1 MNRFHK
7 FPFDRA
13 IGSILGAACGDALG
27 ARFEFK
33 PPSYAPS
40 PIQMEAGGPFDWR
53 KGQWTDDTEMTIILM
68 LNLARSG
75 DLRSASNLDS
85 LARDFAG
92 WARRATDI
100 GAQTS
105 TILERVNPETGTA
118 LDAISAARDYL
129 EHSPEAC
136 GNGALMRT
144 APVALFYLDDEPT
157 MIEVARTVS
166 SLTHAHIDSQDAC
179 AIWCVA
185 IAQAIRKRSLDIRYA
200 IDKAVAE
207 ERRALWHTRID
218 EAEAAGEVY
227 NIANNGWAVAAL
239 QAAWIAVRNAE
250 TLEEAIEW
258 GTRCGGDTDTVA
270 AIAGA
275 LAGAYW
281 GASAIPARWR
291 RFLNGW
297 PYVSAFDLV
306 YHPGM
311 NRDGVESS
319 MFDDDGIGVPMSAQD
334 LRALAHRT
342 VSQGMP
348 VGERGWPFAPSM
360 GGEFR
365 RRTQF
370 QWDPGVIIG
379 AEGDLDSLSDIDVVV
394 SLSRVGYEHV
404 RDREHIEFW
413 LIDSHHPEDNPN
425 LEFVLRD
432 AAKTIAD
439 LRAEGKRVF
448 LHCVAAHNRTP
459 TVAALYAALYHGVD
473 ANEAITTVD
482 SALGGH
488 GGNEFLRQKV
498 RDIAA
503 AGR

>member
-13 IGSILGAACGDALG
+13 IGSILGLACGDALG
-27 ARFEFK
+27 ARFEFQ

-40 PIQMEAGGPFDWR
+40 PIDMEAGGPFDWR
-53 KGQWTDDTEMTIILM
+53 KGQWTDDTEMAIVLM

-75 DLRSASNLDS
+75 DLRSTANLDN

-105 TILERVNPETGTA
+105 SVLGHVNPETGTA
-118 LDAISAARDYL
+118 DDAIDAARAYL
-129 EHSPEAC
+129 DHSPDAC

-144 APVALFYLDDEPT
+144 APIALFYLDDEPT
-157 MIEVARTVS
+157 MIEVARLVS
-166 SLTHAHIDSQDAC
+166 TLTHAHIDSQDAC

-200 IDKAVAE
+200 IDKAVPE
-207 ERRALWHTRID
+207 DRRALWHTRLD

-227 NIANNGWAVAAL
+227 NIPSNGWAVAAL

-250 TLEEAIEW
+250 TAEEAIEW

-281 GASAIPARWR
+281 GASALPARWR

-311 NRDGVESS
+311 RRDGVESS
-319 MFDDDGIGVPMSAQD
+319 MFDNGGVASAMTSQD

-348 VGERGWPFAPSM
+348 VGELGWPFAPSM
-360 GGEFR
+360 GGQTR
-365 RRTQF
+365 RRTALK
-370 QWDPGVIIG
+370 WDRDVIIG
-379 AEGDLDSLSDIDVVV
+379 AEGDLDTLDDIDAVV

-413 LIDSHHPEDNPN
+413 LIDSHHAEDNPN
-425 LEFVLRD
+425 LEYVLRD

-459 TVAALYAALYHGVD
+459 TVAALYAALYWGVD

-488 GGNEFLRQKV
+488 GGNEFLRQTV

-503 AGR
+503 ADR

>member
-1 MNRFHK
+1 
-7 FPFDRA
+7 
-13 IGSILGAACGDALG
+13 
-27 ARFEFK
+27 
-33 PPSYAPS
+33 
-40 PIQMEAGGPFDWR
+40 
-53 KGQWTDDTEMTIILM
+53 
-68 LNLARSG
+68 
-75 DLRSASNLDS
+75 
-85 LARDFAG
+85 
-92 WARRATDI
+92 
-100 GAQTS
+100 
-105 TILERVNPETGTA
+105 
-118 LDAISAARDYL
+118 
-129 EHSPEAC
+129 
-136 GNGALMRT
+136 MRT
-144 APVALFYLDDEPT
+144 APIALFYLDDEPT
-157 MIEVARTVS
+157 MIDVARLVS
-166 SLTHAHIDSQDAC
+166 NLTHAHIDSQDAC

-200 IDKAVAE
+200 IDKAVPE
-207 ERRALWHTRID
+207 DRRALWHTRID

-227 NIANNGWAVAAL
+227 NIASNGWAVAAL
-239 QAAWIAVRNAE
+239 QAAWIAVRNAD

-270 AIAGA
+270 AITGS

-311 NRDGVESS
+311 NRDGVETS
-319 MFDDDGIGVPMSAQD
+319 MFDDEGDGAPMAAQD

-348 VGERGWPFAPSM
+348 VGDRGWPFSPSM
-360 GGEFR
+360 GGEVR
-365 RRTQF
+365 RRTVLP
-370 QWDPGVIIG
+370 WDSGVVLG

-404 RDREHIEFW
+404 RDREHVEFW

-432 AAKTIAD
+432 AAHTIAE

-459 TVAALYAALYHGVD
+459 TVASLYSALYCGVD
-473 ANEAITTVD
+473 VNEAISTVD
-482 SALGGH
+482 SSLGGH
-488 GGNEFLRQKV
+488 GGNEFLRQTV
-498 RDIAA
+498 RTIAA